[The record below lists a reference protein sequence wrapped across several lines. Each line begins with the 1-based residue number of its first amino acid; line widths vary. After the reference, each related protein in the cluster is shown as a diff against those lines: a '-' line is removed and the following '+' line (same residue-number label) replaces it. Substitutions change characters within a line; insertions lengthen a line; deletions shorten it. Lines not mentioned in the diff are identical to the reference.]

1 MRTEDHMDRMLDQ
14 ALEATFP
21 ASDPISLYMPEI
33 DAADEQADR
42 RE

>member
-1 MRTEDHMDRMLDQ
+1 MRLEDHMDRMLDQ

-21 ASDPISLYMPEI
+21 ASDPISLYLPETGT
-33 DAADEQADR
+33 ADETTDL

>member
-1 MRTEDHMDRMLDQ
+1 MRLEDHMDRMLDQ

-33 DAADEQADR
+33 DVADEKADLR
-42 RE
+42 D